1 MAKVCSC
8 NLKYISEELFYFFKF
23 VSGYPVSVS
32 GMITLPV
39 SSSVYQTMVANIQQ
53 LHTNSDGTLCIT
65 PMQVQKNNQTNAI
78 HTNHSNISTNTTTTS
93 SSSLSCV
100 SGNTQANNSS
110 TVKYCRTILSNN
122 SDTNVKTLGKFN
134 NNRSNNNNSITSN
147 NSDKYNC
154 LMPKI
159 EHADAQHSRAVVD
172 NHGNITIHLGDG
184 DPIKL
189 ECEIES

>member
-1 MAKVCSC
+1 
-8 NLKYISEELFYFFKF
+8 
-23 VSGYPVSVS
+23 
-32 GMITLPV
+32 
-39 SSSVYQTMVANIQQ
+39 
-53 LHTNSDGTLCIT
+53 
-65 PMQVQKNNQTNAI
+65 MQVQKNNQTNAI
-78 HTNHSNISTNTTTTS
+78 QTNHSSISTNTTTTS

-100 SGNTQANNSS
+100 SGNAQINNSS
-110 TVKYCRTILSNN
+110 SAVKYCRTIISNN
-122 SDTNVKTLGKFN
+122 SDTNNVKSIGKFN
-134 NNRSNNNNSITSN
+134 NNRSNNNNNSITSN

-159 EHADAQHSRAVVD
+159 EHADADHSRAVVD